1 MIVPFCKPV
10 LPNFNN
16 LEYLLKDSMRSGH
29 LSNFGNLYHT
39 AVNLLIRKLG
49 LHEDV
54 GIVLTSSGHTALM
67 AAYAALDV
75 KRLVV
80 PSYTFEATRAA
91 ATLQGIGVK
100 LADVSPETGCLDV
113 ESLSR
118 VPNDSYDSVVVV
130 AALSTIP
137 DLDKLS
143 EYCKGLGK
151 KLIVDGAP
159 TFGTGGIYNYGDAYC
174 LSFHATK
181 TLPIGEGGAVI
192 LNSDLVESAKQYIT
206 FGFDKNKNVKMTG
219 INGKLSE
226 YSCAILVDLLG
237 KIDWYVDKRI
247 RNLEYYKKRFGYL
260 IPQSFVDRTVYCS
273 LPIVLNSEKKARN
286 CLRELNS
293 KGVQALQYYKP
304 LDVNFEVSN
313 SLYKRNVCLPIHH
326 GLSCEDLNFICDT
339 VLDAIW

>member
-16 LEYLLKDSMRSGH
+16 LEYLLKDGMRSGH

-91 ATLQGIGVK
+91 ATLQGIEVK

-113 ESLSR
+113 ESLSKI
-118 VPNDSYDSVVVV
+118 PNDAYDSVVVV

-137 DLDKLS
+137 DLDRLS
-143 EYCKGLGK
+143 TYCKGLGK

-174 LSFHATK
+174 ISFHATK
-181 TLPIGEGGAVI
+181 TLSIGEGGAVI
-192 LNSDLVESAKQYIT
+192 LNNALVESAKQYIT

-226 YSCAILVDLLG
+226 YSCAVLVDILRRV
-237 KIDWYVDKRI
+237 DFYVNR
-247 RNLEYYKKRFGYL
+247 RVENLEQYKKRFGHL
-260 IPQSFVDRTVYCS
+260 IPKSFVNKTVYCS
-273 LPIVLNSEKKARN
+273 LPIVLNSAGKASE
-286 CLRELNS
+286 CLKMLNS
-293 KGVQALQYYKP
+293 EGVQALQYYKP
-304 LDVNFEVSN
+304 LDTSFEVSN
-313 SLYKRNVCLPIHH
+313 SLYRRNVCLPIHH
-326 GLSCEDLNFICDT
+326 GVGCKEVDFICDI
-339 VLDAIW
+339 VLENA